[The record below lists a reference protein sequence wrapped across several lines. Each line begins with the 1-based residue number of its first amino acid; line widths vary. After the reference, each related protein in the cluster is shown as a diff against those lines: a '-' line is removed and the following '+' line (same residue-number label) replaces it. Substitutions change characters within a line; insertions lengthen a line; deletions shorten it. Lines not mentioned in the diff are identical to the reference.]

1 MSATLTR
8 VDPLTYPGWNDW
20 VKAEEKSSVFHSFE
34 WARVLRE
41 SYGYHPHYLIER
53 HNGRFSA
60 LLPFMEIDSVLTGRR
75 GVSLPFSDHVDP
87 IIGSDISPPDLVA
100 AATEYAISRGWRYL
114 DFHGGHNLL
123 PGSQPSSEFVGHRLA
138 LADGSA
144 LGQPQPSAS
153 ARRNIKKAT
162 RMGVEVDITRTHD
175 ALNEFYRLHC
185 LTRKRHGLPAQP
197 FRFFQKLYD
206 VMLSAG
212 LGEIVRAVHKG
223 RTLGAAVFLHYGD
236 DVLFKFGASDLRH
249 QHLRMN
255 DLIFGEAIRW
265 FAKSGFRTLD
275 FGRTEA
281 GNRGLRRFKSGWG
294 AEEYPIRYYKYD
306 VRHRG
311 VIRSSERLDRVI
323 QTTFRMMPIPISR
336 AIGRTL
342 YRHLG

>member
-60 LLPFMEIDSVLTGRR
+60 LLPFTEIDSVLTGRR

-87 IIGSDISPPDLVA
+87 
-100 AATEYAISRGWRYL
+100 T
-114 DFHGGHNLL
+114 
-123 PGSQPSSEFVGHRLA
+123 SEFVGHRLA

-265 FAKSGFRTLD
+265 FTKSGFRTLD

-294 AEEYPIRYYKYD
+294 PRS
-306 VRHRG
+306 
-311 VIRSSERLDRVI
+311 IRSG
-323 QTTFRMMPIPISR
+323 TTSTMS
-336 AIGRTL
+336 GT
-342 YRHLG
+342 GES